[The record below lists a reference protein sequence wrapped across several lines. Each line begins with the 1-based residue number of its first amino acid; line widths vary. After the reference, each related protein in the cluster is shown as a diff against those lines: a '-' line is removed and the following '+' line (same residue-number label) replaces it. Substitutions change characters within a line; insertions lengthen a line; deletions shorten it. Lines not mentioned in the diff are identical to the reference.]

1 MTNTIKVLFVAAL
14 AFALA
19 SCGNGKASDESVATV
34 RLDTVQM
41 ASTGAVLQFPGR
53 VVASD
58 DASLSFKVAG
68 TIARIY
74 KEEGERVQAGQLVA
88 ELDATDYKVQ
98 LAATEAEYARVKA
111 ETDRITALYNE
122 GAATASNYDKARF
135 GLQQIEAKLKNHR
148 DQVAYCK
155 IYAPFSGAVQTRFF
169 HEGENVAAGMPV
181 LSLVSSANPE
191 IEINLPASSY
201 LHRASFVRYSALFD
215 VLPGAVVPLKFIS
228 VMAKANANQL
238 YTMRLRIE
246 GDTKGIAPG
255 MSAWVSVLA
264 ADSAS
269 HVEVRVP
276 STALVEDK
284 GESFVYLYD
293 EQSQTVRRCHV
304 KVVRLHT
311 DGTAVV
317 DGALSPGNIVVSTG
331 ANHIKTG
338 DRVTPLPPVSE
349 TNVGGLL

>member
-1 MTNTIKVLFVAAL
+1 MINIVKVLVVAAL
-14 AFALA
+14 AFVLA

-111 ETDRITALYNE
+111 ETDRITVLYNE
-122 GAATASNYDKARF
+122 AAATASNYDKARF

-148 DQVAYCK
+148 DQLAYCK
-155 IYAPFSGAVQTRFF
+155 LYAPFTGAVQTRFF
-169 HEGENVAAGMPV
+169 HEGENIAAGMPV

-201 LHRASFVRYSALFD
+201 LRRGSFVHYSAQFN
-215 VLPGAVVPLKFIS
+215 VLPGVVIPLKLIS
-228 VMAKANANQL
+228 VMPKANANQL
-238 YTMRLRIE
+238 YTMRLKIE

-255 MSAWVSVLA
+255 MSAWVSIMA

-269 HVEVRVP
+269 NADVRVP
-276 STALVEDK
+276 ATALVDDK
-284 GESFVYLYD
+284 GTTFVYLYD
-293 EQSQTVRRCHV
+293 AQSQTVRRCRV
-304 KVVRLHT
+304 KVMRLHT
-311 DGTAVV
+311 DGTAEVE
-317 DGALSPGNIVVSTG
+317 GALAPGHIVVSTG

>member
-1 MTNTIKVLFVAAL
+1 MTSTIKVLVVVAL
-14 AFALA
+14 VLVLA

-98 LAATEAEYARVKA
+98 LAATEAEYARIKA

-148 DQVAYCK
+148 DQLAYCK
-155 IYAPFSGAVQTRFF
+155 LYAPFTGAVQTRFF
-169 HEGENVAAGMPV
+169 HEGENIAAGMPV

-201 LHRASFVRYSALFD
+201 LRRGSFVHYSAQFN
-215 VLPGAVVPLKFIS
+215 VLPGVVIPLKLIS
-228 VMAKANANQL
+228 VMPKANANQL
-238 YTMRLRIE
+238 YTMRLKIE

-255 MSAWVSVLA
+255 MSAWVSIMA
-264 ADSAS
+264 AESAS
-269 HVEVRVP
+269 NADVRVP
-276 STALVEDK
+276 ATALVDDK
-284 GESFVYLYD
+284 GTTFVYLYD
-293 EQSQTVRRCHV
+293 AQSQTVRRCRV
-304 KVVRLHT
+304 KVMRLHT
-311 DGTAVV
+311 DGTAEVE
-317 DGALSPGNIVVSTG
+317 GALAPGHIVVSTG